1 MIEADDRKLPAN
13 FAGTEAESDF
23 AAIVAEYTNLVY
35 SAAMRFT
42 GDPHDAEEITQ
53 AVFIIFSRKAATLK
67 SGTILSGWLF
77 QTARLTAANFLKGKI
92 RRQIREQEACMQ
104 SSFNDADNLA
114 WEQMVPLLDEAMG
127 LLAETDRN
135 VVVLRFFEDKTVMEV
150 SRRLKL
156 TEAATYKR
164 VNRALEKLRKI
175 FARRGVV
182 LPTALI
188 SGALSANSVQ
198 AAPVSLAAAAT
209 AATAKSAL
217 IPTTMTA
224 LVRGTLSTMTWIKL
238 KTTLLTVAILLMLA
252 AGTAIGFYKFGS
264 AKKSSTSVQQAP
276 FLIVPGVSVGKVRKG
291 MSATEVE
298 AILGKPEKW
307 QGRMMVYDRKLG
319 MAVAQSNSGVS
330 VIFCGDSM
338 LQYPGVKAFRGR
350 TKEGIGMESSREEVI
365 KAFGPPTIVKPWN
378 GGQEQLD
385 YKVLGLKFVLE
396 SQKVINITV
405 DFRTLQ

>member
-1 MIEADDRKLPAN
+1 
-13 FAGTEAESDF
+13 
-23 AAIVAEYTNLVY
+23 
-35 SAAMRFT
+35 
-42 GDPHDAEEITQ
+42 
-53 AVFIIFSRKAATLK
+53 
-67 SGTILSGWLF
+67 
-77 QTARLTAANFLKGKI
+77 
-92 RRQIREQEACMQ
+92 
-104 SSFNDADNLA
+104 
-114 WEQMVPLLDEAMG
+114 
-127 LLAETDRN
+127 
-135 VVVLRFFEDKTVMEV
+135 
-150 SRRLKL
+150 LKL

-264 AKKSSTSVQQAP
+264 AKKSSTAVQQAP
-276 FLIVPGVSVGKVRKG
+276 FLIVPGESVGKVRKG